1 MKNAFAVVATC
12 VLIAF
17 ASSEADT
24 KDLCA
29 SDTPVSKIAPEIPVD
44 WLRHVKDDLLPFWD
58 QPSAYGDPIGNFPTY
73 RCNDG
78 CELENECCKL
88 ENERCK
94 LENERCKLEG
104 GKLCAAF
111 SQLGKDDE
119 WITSALHKDYVR
131 MKSRQIFAYGVAFHM
146 TGNPK
151 YLILAKMGV
160 EYLRTHALDP
170 ASGSMVSY
178 WEHEE
183 EICHEEESDDEKKK
197 CREEKIRHPGPPQ
210 PQRTSQ
216 DLAYGL
222 QGLAFYYYL
231 TRDKTL
237 LPDILRIKDH
247 IMGHYYSAEWDSMRW
262 VPKSALGRSSEE
274 ERKELVSLLD
284 QVNAYMLLLAPI
296 LPEPFSS
303 QWKRDLKDLCRI
315 MREQFY
321 SAEHNLFWGVIAPE
335 TERKI
340 GGRHTDFGHSI
351 KTFWMI
357 YMVGKLTDDSE
368 MKDFALTNGKRLL
381 ATAFH
386 EKSGSWASRLKPD
399 GSRDLDKEWWI
410 YAELDQTAA
419 SFSLDDPSFYD
430 KYLVK
435 TYPWW
440 IEHMVDRTNC
450 GIWHKINY
458 PGLTP
463 QYPKVH
469 LWKNGYHSFE
479 HALIGYITDR
489 IRDKKPVTLYYALSK
504 EKQYRLQPYYY
515 LGKNKYSTK
524 LVRCGETVSLEGKH
538 PIGFGIPCITRVK
551 FGAP

>member
-1 MKNAFAVVATC
+1 MKNTFAVAATC
-12 VLIAF
+12 ILIAF
-17 ASSEADT
+17 ASLEADT
-24 KDLCA
+24 KELRV
-29 SDTPVSKIAPEIPVD
+29 SDTPVSKVGPEIPVD
-44 WLRHVKDDLLPFWD
+44 WLTHVEKDLLPFWK
-58 QPSAYGDPIGNFPTY
+58 QESAYGDPIGNFPTY

-78 CELENECCKL
+78 STLDVDNPCP
-88 ENERCK
+88 
-94 LENERCKLEG
+94 
-104 GKLCAAF
+104 AF
-111 SQLGKDDE
+111 FQKGDE
-119 WITSALHKDYVR
+119 WITSALDRDYVR
-131 MKSRQIFAYGVAFHM
+131 MKSRQIFAYGIAFHM
-146 TGNPK
+146 TGDPR
-151 YLILAKMGV
+151 YLVLAKMGV
-160 EYLRTHALDP
+160 EYLQTHALDP
-170 ASGSMVSY
+170 SSGSVVSY
-178 WEHEE
+178 WEGG
-183 EICHEEESDDEKKK
+183 
-197 CREEKIRHPGPPQ
+197 IRHPGPPR

-231 TRDKTL
+231 TRDETL

-247 IMGHYYSAEWDSMRW
+247 IMGHYYSGEWDSMRW
-262 VPKSALGRSSEE
+262 VQKSALGRPSEE

-335 TERKI
+335 TERRI
-340 GGRHTDFGHSI
+340 GGRHTDFGHST

-357 YMVGKLTDDSE
+357 YMVGKLTGDSE
-368 MKDFALTNGKRLL
+368 MTDFALTNGSRLL
-381 ATAFH
+381 ARAFH
-386 EKSGSWASRLKPD
+386 EESGSWASSPKPD
-399 GSRDLDKEWWI
+399 GSRDLNKEWWI

-419 SFSLDDPSFYD
+419 SFSLDDPTLYD

-440 IEHMVDRTNC
+440 IAHMVDRTN
-450 GIWHKINY
+450 GGVWHKINY
-458 PGLTP
+458 PDLMP

-489 IRDKKPVTLYYALSK
+489 IRDKKPVTLYYALP
-504 EKQYRLQPYYY
+504 EGKQPWLQPYYY
-515 LGKNKYSTK
+515 SGQTVHSEKP
-524 LVRCGETVSLEGKH
+524 VRCGETVSIKEGA
-538 PIGFGIPCITRVK
+538 PSVGFGLPCITRVD
-551 FGAP
+551 FRAP

>member
-1 MKNAFAVVATC
+1 MKNAFSVVAIC

-24 KDLCA
+24 KELYA
-29 SDTPVSKIAPEIPVD
+29 SGAPVSKVRSEIPVD
-44 WLRHVKDDLLPFWD
+44 WLKHVKDDLLAFWD

-73 RCNDG
+73 RCDEGKVLDINDK
-78 CELENECCKL
+78 CP
-88 ENERCK
+88 
-94 LENERCKLEG
+94 
-104 GKLCAAF
+104 AF
-111 SQLGKDDE
+111 SRLGEGDE
-119 WITSALHKDYVR
+119 WITKALHKDYVR

-151 YLILAKMGV
+151 YLVLAKMGV
-160 EYLRTHALDP
+160 EYLRTHALKP
-170 ASGSMVSY
+170 SGRSVVSY
-178 WEHEE
+178 WEGE
-183 EICHEEESDDEKKK
+183 
-197 CREEKIRHPGPPQ
+197 IRHPGPPQ

-231 TRDKTL
+231 TRDETI

-247 IMGHYYSAEWDSMRW
+247 IMGHYYSGEWDSMRW
-262 VPKSALGRSSEE
+262 VQKSALGRPSEE

-296 LPEPFSS
+296 LPEPFSK
-303 QWKRDLKDLCRI
+303 QWKRDLTKLCRI
-315 MREQFY
+315 MMEQFY
-321 SAEHNLFWGVIAPE
+321 SAEHNLFWGVIAPK

-351 KTFWMI
+351 KAFWMI
-357 YMVGKLTDDSE
+357 YMVGKLTGDSE
-368 MKDFALTNGKRLL
+368 MMEFASTNGSRLL

-386 EKSGSWASRLKPD
+386 EESGSWASSPKPD
-399 GSRDLDKEWWI
+399 GSKDLNKEWWI

-419 SFSLDDPSFYD
+419 SFSLDDPTFYD

-440 IEHMVDRTNC
+440 IEHMVDHTN
-450 GIWHKINY
+450 GGVWHKINY
-458 PGLTP
+458 VDLKH

-489 IRDKKPVTLYYALSK
+489 IRNKKPVTLYYTLPEGERSG
-504 EKQYRLQPYYY
+504 LQPYYY
-515 LGKNKYSTK
+515 SGQEYSRK
-524 LVRCGETVSLEGKH
+524 DVRCGETVLIEGRH
-538 PIGFGIPCITRVK
+538 PIGFGSPCITRVE
-551 FGAP
+551 FRAP